1 MKLSQLLEVLH
12 NSQNMQI
19 YLPNGAMV
27 PQHFHVTEVGHVTKS
42 FIDCGGTLRKEDSI
56 SIQLWSATDYDH
68 RLDPKKLIK
77 ILTATISQLE
87 LPDADIV
94 VEFQGNTIEKYGM
107 DHDGDRFLLTKTVT
121 ACLALDQCGITVEKP
136 KVKLSDINSCTPG
149 GGCC

>member
-1 MKLSQLLEVLH
+1 MKLSQLLEVLY
-12 NSQNMQI
+12 NSQNLQI
-19 YLPNGAMV
+19 YLPNGAIV

-68 RLDPKKLIK
+68 RLDPRKLIT
-77 ILTATISQLE
+77 ILTSTISQLE

-94 VEFQGNTIEKYGM
+94 VEFQGNTIEKYGL
-107 DHDGDRFLLTKTVT
+107 DHDGDRFLLIKTVT

-149 GGCC
+149 SGCC